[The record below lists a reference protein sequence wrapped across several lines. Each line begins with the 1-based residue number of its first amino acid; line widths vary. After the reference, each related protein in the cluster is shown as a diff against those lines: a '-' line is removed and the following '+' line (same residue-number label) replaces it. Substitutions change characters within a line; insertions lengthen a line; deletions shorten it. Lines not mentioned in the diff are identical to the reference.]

1 MFSNAKLRWFHLSPI
16 LIAVFVIASSG
27 ITEAEEIGTKF
38 EDKKVLETQQTTT
51 NAVIASTTNVPYH
64 YFNTNFSVTKDGYGN
79 KIPVGHLAN
88 SQEICSILQT
98 PTSHFSN
105 GCQSGA

>member
-1 MFSNAKLRWFHLSPI
+1 
-16 LIAVFVIASSG
+16 VFVIASSS

-64 YFNTNFSVTKDGYGN
+64 YFNNNFSVTKDGYGN